1 MRYDNLSVMETIIGE
16 GGSSDKASI
25 ALSTSKN
32 RRIPNQ
38 RMPERSPQSMYAAKQ
53 LHAKGSR
60 QLRSLRSTYNCVGM
74 VFANRRTFIEPE
86 QIPII
91 LQDDEYTEVVK
102 EDDLMP
108 GDVVLYED
116 PQTGDIQHVGLVLAS
131 EVMFQTKKIR
141 VLSQFGRDGEYIHD
155 LHDVPNFYGKTVVK
169 FYSESRKA
177 T

>member
-1 MRYDNLSVMETIIGE
+1 MNTIIGE
-16 GGSSDKASI
+16 GGLSDKASI

-38 RMPERSPQSMYAAKQ
+38 RMPERSPESMHAAKQ

-60 QLRSLRSTYNCVGM
+60 QLRSLRSTYNCVSM

-86 QIPII
+86 QIPMI
-91 LQDDEYTEVVK
+91 LQDDEYIEVRP
-102 EDDLMP
+102 DDLMP
-108 GDVVLYED
+108 GDVVLYKDPDTED
-116 PQTGDIQHVGLVLAS
+116 IKHVGLVLAA
-131 EVMFQTKKIR
+131 EMMFETKRIR

-155 LHDVPNFYGKTVVK
+155 LDDVPNFYGKTVVR

>member
-1 MRYDNLSVMETIIGE
+1 MNTIIGE
-16 GGSSDKASI
+16 GSLSDRASI

-32 RRIPNQ
+32 RRIPNL

-60 QLRSLRSTYNCVGM
+60 HLRSLRSTYNCVGM

-86 QIPII
+86 QIPMI
-91 LQDDEYTEVVK
+91 LQDDEYIEVRP
-102 EDDLMP
+102 DALMP

-116 PQTGDIQHVGLVLAS
+116 PKTQDIKHVGLVLAA
-131 EVMFQTKKIR
+131 EVMFEAKKIR

-155 LHDVPNFYGKTVVK
+155 LDDVPDFYGKTVVK

>member
-1 MRYDNLSVMETIIGE
+1 METIIGE
-16 GGSSDKASI
+16 GGLSDKATI

-60 QLRSLRSTYNCVGM
+60 QLRSLCSTYNCVGM

-86 QIPII
+86 EIPMI
-91 LQDDEYTEVVK
+91 LQDDEYAEVVRT
-102 EDDLMP
+102 DDLMP
-108 GDVVLYED
+108 GDVVLYRD
-116 PQTGDIQHVGLVLAS
+116 PKTDDIKHVGVVLAA
-131 EVMFQTKKIR
+131 EVMFETKRIR

-155 LHDVPNFYGKTVVK
+155 LDDLPDFYGNMVVK
-169 FYSESRKA
+169 FYSERRKA

>member
-1 MRYDNLSVMETIIGE
+1 MDTIIGE
-16 GGSSDKASI
+16 GGLNDKASI

-32 RRIPNQ
+32 RGIPNQ

-86 QIPII
+86 QIPMI
-91 LQDDEYTEVVK
+91 LQDDEYTEVVRT
-102 EDDLMP
+102 DDLMP
-108 GDVVLYED
+108 GDVVLYKD
-116 PQTGDIQHVGLVLAS
+116 PRTDDVKHVGLVLAA
-131 EVMFQTKKIR
+131 EVMFETKRIR
-141 VLSQFGRDGEYIHD
+141 VLSQFGRDGEYVHD
-155 LHDVPNFYGKTVVK
+155 LDDVPDFYGKMVVK
-169 FYSESRKA
+169 FYSESRRA